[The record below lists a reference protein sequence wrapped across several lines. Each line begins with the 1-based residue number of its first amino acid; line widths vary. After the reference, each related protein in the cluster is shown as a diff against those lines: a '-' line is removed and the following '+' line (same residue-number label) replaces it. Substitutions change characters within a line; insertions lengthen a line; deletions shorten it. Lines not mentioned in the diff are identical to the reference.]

1 MLAASPK
8 SASTE
13 GVILPASENRTF
25 TESLIGPRLSAVL
38 RKKSIQRYAVFIFS
52 DHNLNL
58 RLVRTS
64 STWRRLGQNVLAR
77 YACAW
82 IQVSARER
90 SIPSCAK
97 TRPF

>member
-8 SASTE
+8 SASTK

-38 RKKSIQRYAVFIFS
+38 RKKSIQRYAVFLFS

-77 YACAW
+77 YACEP
-82 IQVSARER
+82 SLEFPARAGMNR
-90 SIPSCAK
+90 T
-97 TRPF
+97 TRT